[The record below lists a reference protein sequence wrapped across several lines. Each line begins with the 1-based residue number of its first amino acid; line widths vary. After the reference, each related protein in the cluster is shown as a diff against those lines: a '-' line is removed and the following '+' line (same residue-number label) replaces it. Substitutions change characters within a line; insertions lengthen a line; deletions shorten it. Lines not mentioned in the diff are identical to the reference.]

1 MTAAEAQWIERL
13 LEQVNASVSR
23 EIRIMEVCGTH
34 THQIARYGIRGLL
47 SPKIRLVSG
56 PGCPVCVTEPGF
68 IDTLITLL
76 QEKHVTVVTF
86 GDLLR
91 VHGLLGSLEEQRA
104 LGRRVLTVYSPEDAL
119 HLAKSRPD
127 DWIVFAAVGFET
139 TAPLYGALLQMARG
153 EGVRNLSLLTSLRRM
168 EPAIR
173 WILEKPSLDGML
185 CPGHVAAI
193 TGTAPFLPIAEEYG
207 ISAVICGFEAMDLVA
222 SISLLCRQ
230 ITGEIPVQLMNPY
243 RRCVDEAGNP
253 AALGLIHEVFTVSDI
268 SWRGIG
274 TIKDSGLILNR
285 TYEDYDAV
293 KRFGL
298 DIESAPAPF
307 PEGCAC
313 GAILI
318 GEKTPELCVHFG
330 VRCTPEHPIGPCM
343 VSSEGACAAYYRYGG
358 GES

>member
-1 MTAAEAQWIERL
+1 MTTTETQWIGRII
-13 LEQVNASVSR
+13 EQVNASVSR

-68 IDTLITLL
+68 IDALITLL

-91 VHGLLGSLEEQRA
+91 VRGLLGSLEEQRA

-119 HLAKSRPD
+119 HLAKSSPD

-139 TAPLYGALLQMARG
+139 TAPLYGALLQMARR

-173 WILEKPSLDGML
+173 WILEKPRLDGLL

-207 ISAVICGFEAMDLVA
+207 IPAVICGFEAMDLAV

-230 ITGEIPVQLMNPY
+230 ITGELPVQLMNPY
-243 RRCVDEAGNP
+243 RRCVGDAGNP

-274 TIKDSGLILNR
+274 RIKDSGLILNR
-285 TYEDYDAV
+285 GYEDYDAA

-298 DIESAPAPF
+298 EVEMEPAPF
-307 PEGCAC
+307 SEGCAC
-313 GAILI
+313 GAILV

-330 VRCTPEHPIGPCM
+330 VRCIPEHPMGPCM

-358 GES
+358 GKS